1 MKRVLGLVG
10 LLLLVV
16 GVMWIWESGAFA
28 PPGGKEQ
35 RAVGTEKQGLVPNAF
50 ADPPI
55 PDCPA
60 IFAVC
65 EDTFGRN
72 CNFSTMCTTTDTGNK
87 KCKKPDGSIFHCQG
101 NQSIIQQNCPC
112 RDVFHLTCCDDETCG
127 PCPACE
133 EQPGS
138 QTYFCI

>member
-16 GVMWIWESGAFA
+16 GVTWIWDSGLLA
-28 PPGGKEQ
+28 PSGGEEK
-35 RAVGTEKQGLVPNAF
+35 RVVGADREGLVPSAF
-50 ADPPI
+50 ADPI

-65 EDTFGRN
+65 DDTFGRN
-72 CNFSTMCTTTDTGNK
+72 CNFSTMCTTTDTGNHR
-87 KCKKPDGSIFHCQG
+87 CKKPDGSIFHCQG
-101 NQSIIQQNCPC
+101 NQSIFQQNCPC

-133 EQPGS
+133 AQPGS